1 MMIEALEKRESKIRR
16 WEQNPGSSNHKSV
29 ALITEPL
36 DPVIS
41 PSLSLSV
48 PVYTELHYIPLIKWT
63 H

>member
-1 MMIEALEKRESKIRR
+1 MMIEALEKRESKICR

-41 PSLSLSV
+41 LSLSLSLFLSTQSFIT
-48 PVYTELHYIPLIKWT
+48 YH
-63 H
+63 